1 MYVIYTLFEKVM
13 KWDISERNVVDVF
26 NVLND
31 GVTLSTFLCYAQ
43 NPCNI
48 PHYQVSQ
55 EWVITLSLYL
65 GYWGLICIQTHIQI
79 FGINFAVS

>member
-31 GVTLSTFLCYAQ
+31 GVTLSTFLCYSQ
-43 NPCNI
+43 DPCNI

-55 EWVITLSLYL
+55 E
-65 GYWGLICIQTHIQI
+65 
-79 FGINFAVS
+79 